1 MLLLH
6 IHVLFTRCTLFG
18 WASSCMNYYINVL
31 WNGDDQ
37 LVVLLRFCWGS
48 GSLGCFDIYLQII
61 SLVGSSVS
69 SSSWQYSMNS
79 QKTLGQAVYWSI
91 QHNSTMVIKAGTGI
105 FGNVYR
111 YQILLENEVS
121 ISIKLCSRRNHEVP
135 SIEFQH
141 RLLWQRWIW

>member
-1 MLLLH
+1 MKQCSYCISMYYSLGVLYLVGPLLVW
-6 IHVLFTRCTLFG
+6 ITTSTCCGMETI
-18 WASSCMNYYINVL
+18 SL
-31 WNGDDQ
+31 W
-37 LVVLLRFCWGS
+37 FCWGS